1 MDYDDIYILYMNNT
15 YRLLRRLDLNLL
27 VVFDALMR
35 ERNVSRAAQLC
46 FLSQP
51 AMSNALNRLRE
62 MLDDPML
69 IRTSKGMLP
78 SPRAQELEGPI
89 RSILNQLGNQL
100 QPPEAFDPA
109 TNERRF
115 CIALTSYGEN
125 LLLSEISQCFNRHA
139 PNAHLEALRLGE
151 NFPLE
156 DLERGDIDLVIGVG
170 AYLPPMPQLESR
182 PYLNER
188 LVCLARKK
196 RRRSKRL
203 SLKQFL
209 NHRHI
214 YPSPLGIKNNIV
226 DSWLEQQGV
235 ERNIAISTHSY
246 LVAARIAAES
256 DLLLSLPYR
265 IARQLSQLLPLDI
278 LEPPVD
284 FPSFQLNL
292 IWHPLYAQDPA
303 INWLIETVVKIDP

>member
-1 MDYDDIYILYMNNT
+1 MNNV

-27 VVFDALMR
+27 VVFDAMMR
-35 ERNVSRAAQLC
+35 ERSVSRAAQLC

-62 MLDDPML
+62 MLDDPL
-69 IRTSKGMLP
+69 FIRTSSGMLP
-78 SPRAQELEGPI
+78 SPRAKALEGPI
-89 RSILNQLGNQL
+89 HSMLNQLSSQL
-100 QPPEAFDPA
+100 QPTETFNPA
-109 TNERRF
+109 TTERHF

-125 LLLSEISQCFNRHA
+125 LLLPQISQILSEQAPKAQLEIS
-139 PNAHLEALRLGE
+139 RLSEG
-151 NFPLE
+151 FPLE
-156 DLERGDIDLVIGVG
+156 ELERGDIDLVIGVQ
-170 AYLPPMPQLESR
+170 AYLPPLKQLKSR

-209 NHRHI
+209 AHRHI
-214 YPSPLGIKNNIV
+214 YPSPLGVKTNIV

-235 ERNIAISTHSY
+235 KRDIAISTHSY
-246 LVAARIAAES
+246 LVAARVAAET
-256 DLLLSLPYR
+256 DYLLSLPYQ

-278 LEPPVD
+278 LEPPAE
-284 FPSFQLNL
+284 FPMFQLSM
-292 IWHPLYAQDPA
+292 IWHPLYGQEPA
-303 INWLIETVVKIDP
+303 TRWLLEVVTNINP